1 MNELVSLNDSQ
12 DLSDIIQKGSEQDL
26 QKLLGSD
33 NFTSESKLAR
43 LSVNYA
49 TEDNDENTLP
59 RGYYR
64 LYDPESRNTVF
75 AKDVK
80 LRPFVR
86 TYMYN
91 VWDNE
96 ENQFS

>member
-12 DLSDIIQKGSEQDL
+12 DLSDIIQKGSEEDL

-33 NFTSESKLAR
+33 NIASESKLAR

-64 LYDPESRNTVF
+64 LYLS
-75 AKDVK
+75 
-80 LRPFVR
+80 LIHI
-86 TYMYN
+86 
-91 VWDNE
+91 
-96 ENQFS
+96 